1 MVNCHPVQE
10 EFGGSKSLWDMQ
22 SSGEVHQGRCPLFG
36 GSGQGPSHDLK
47 TLFIYG
53 GGGHAGR
60 HGAPGVLLAFAGRC
74 RPKTS
79 LLQAG
84 FRLLSAMHC
93 CVSYLKLPAVN
104 YPLRQLWI
112 TLKQSA
118 LCLSP
123 RKSASESGRVIHSHW
138 KSTLAFSRNT
148 SQVPLVTRQAQG
160 WALPGIGEAHWWGC
174 LLDPKNFGRR
184 KRSPLAASWSR
195 V

>member
-1 MVNCHPVQE
+1 MLGSALDQATPWTQHPFASPGFSFFVCKMKGFNHTGSNTS
-10 EFGGSKSLWDMQ
+10 FGFKVFRRLSKVMNKQ
-22 SSGEVHQGRCPLFG
+22 P
-36 GSGQGPSHDLK
+36 HDN
-47 TLFIYG
+47 
-53 GGGHAGR
+53 
-60 HGAPGVLLAFAGRC
+60 V
-74 RPKTS
+74 
-79 LLQAG
+79 
-84 FRLLSAMHC
+84 
-93 CVSYLKLPAVN
+93 LKLPAVN